1 MLGSNRKP
9 RIGCSL
15 QSKGVHVGKKKEEVQ
30 AKTDEEEIQPTI
42 DIQNETIQERDDEEE
57 EYNEDEIYFR
67 AKSLIDEM
75 ERRERDDAENEKRL
89 DQEIQRLREEEI
101 RLDRERESI
110 REVIAMMYRKHVQTL
125 DSERSKQVNET
136 RVLENEFFEML
147 YESEAIRSKSLI
159 VQEFWRRIR
168 VEESRRRRQIESRLS
183 IRRQIEDAARHVEEE
198 IRILQLKENDTAEAE
213 QIRQREKEE
222 KERREREL
230 WDIESI
236 MSEFD
241 DMFEKS
247 QDEEE
252 DSATMRALKLLGSIL
267 ALLYGLKWSFEFF
280 FP

>member
-1 MLGSNRKP
+1 M
-9 RIGCSL
+9 
-15 QSKGVHVGKKKEEVQ
+15 
-30 AKTDEEEIQPTI
+30 D
-42 DIQNETIQERDDEEE
+42 
-57 EYNEDEIYFR
+57 
-67 AKSLIDEM
+67 
-75 ERRERDDAENEKRL
+75 RERD
-89 DQEIQRLREEEI
+89 
-101 RLDRERESI
+101 SI
-110 REVIAMMYRKHVQTL
+110 REVIAMMYRKHVQKMN
-125 DSERSKQVNET
+125 SERSKQVNET
-136 RVLENEFFEML
+136 RVLENEFFETL
-147 YESEAIRSKSLI
+147 YESEMIRSKSLI

-168 VEESRRRRQIESRLS
+168 VEESRRRRQIESRIS
-183 IRRQIEDAARHVEEE
+183 MRRQIEDAARHVEEE

-236 MSEFD
+236 MNEFD

-267 ALLYGLKWSFEFF
+267 ALLWGLKWSFEFF